1 MKWVSKGSGVEAING
16 GVVSVFASWLI
27 APCLAGVFAVILFTI
42 TKYLVLLRKDPV
54 RRAFFLLPFYF
65 GMTASLIT
73 TLLLTKGGSIK
84 STLSEQVNAAII
96 VAVGAGVAIL
106 VAVFWLP
113 WLWRVIILK
122 DWQLTYMHIPLGP
135 LLLRRGEVPPPP
147 EGRDNVIRDYYAG
160 HLTLEELQA
169 KRAAP
174 GTDTANADPE
184 ITMIPVKPED
194 EAAKESE
201 KTPRPSEPPRKSL
214 IGPKPAGSNF
224 SPRGLFWWLK
234 WALLQGVDLDIVQL
248 QKNKKDRLAGDLE
261 LAHAG
266 AVHYNNNVEHMYRFL
281 QMMTAATASF
291 THGANDA
298 AK

>member
-1 MKWVSKGSGVEAING
+1 M
-16 GVVSVFASWLI
+16 VSVFASWLI
-27 APCLAGVFAVILFTI
+27 APCLAAVFAVILFTI

-84 STLSEQVNAAII
+84 STLSESVNSAII
-96 VAVGAGVAIL
+96 VAVGAGVALL
-106 VAVFWLP
+106 VAIFWMP
-113 WLWRVIILK
+113 WLWRVIVLQ
-122 DWQLTYMHIPLGP
+122 DWQLTYLHIPLGP
-135 LLLRRGEVPPPP
+135 LLLRRGPVPPPP
-147 EGRDNVIRDYYAG
+147 EGRNNAIRDYYAD

-169 KRAAP
+169 KRAAA

-184 ITMIPVKPED
+184 ITMIPAE
-194 EAAKESE
+194 EAANKGSDKTSE
-201 KTPRPSEPPRKSL
+201 ASVPPPRKSL

-234 WALLQGVDLDIVQL
+234 FALLQGVDLDIVQL
-248 QKNKKDRLAGDLE
+248 QKQKQDRLAGDLE

-266 AVHYNNNVEHMYRFL
+266 AAHYDNNVEHMYRYL